1 MNCCFSGKDI
11 PTDKLLILYYPPS
24 HVHYDWDKSVYA
36 AARAG
41 EALKSLT
48 ESLRSFRK
56 RFVMGSKPLA
66 GFLLAAVGLV
76 LLAHWVLWV
85 VMNWS
90 DASFFFRYIEPLAAA
105 IILLFARFRIGA
117 LMRRRRRWKEEGR
130 QTVDD
135 ELAQIREAISG
146 MSGDPS
152 AKEAAVVMRRKCP
165 DVISEIAFDGSYF
178 RAFTYMD
185 FLFYPQLKHPKAKQ
199 ELPDKHSLNR
209 DAYYVGNIVYD
220 GWRLFHKDQ
229 PELVDPRF
237 AGGGGRRGVI

>member
-56 RFVMGSKPLA
+56 RFVMGSKPLT
-66 GFLLAAVGLV
+66 GFLLAAVGL
-76 LLAHWVLWV
+76 LLLVHWVLSV

-90 DASFFFRYIEPLAAA
+90 ESGFFFRYIEPLAAA
-105 IILLFARFRIGA
+105 IFLLFARFRIGA
-117 LMRRRRRWKEEGR
+117 LMRRRRRWNEEGR

-146 MSGDPS
+146 LPDDPS

-165 DVISEIAFDGSYF
+165 DVISELAFDGSYF

-185 FLFYPQLKHPKAKQ
+185 FLFFPQLKHPKAKQ

-209 DAYYVGNIVYD
+209 DAYYVGNTVYD

-229 PELVDPRF
+229 PELIDPRF

>member
-1 MNCCFSGKDI
+1 MNCCFSGKEI
-11 PTDKLLILYYPPS
+11 PADKLLILYYPPS

-41 EALKSLT
+41 EALKRLT
-48 ESLRSFRK
+48 ETLRSFRK
-56 RFVMGSKPLA
+56 QFVMGSKPLA
-66 GFLLAAVGLV
+66 GFLLAAIGLALMV
-76 LLAHWVLWV
+76 HWILSI

-90 DASFFFRYIEPLAAA
+90 EAGFFFRYIEPLAAA
-105 IILLFARFRIGA
+105 IFLLFARFRIGA
-117 LMRRRRRWKEEGR
+117 LMRRRRRWNEEGR
-130 QTVDD
+130 QTVAD

-146 MSGDPS
+146 MADDPS

-165 DVISEIAFDGSYF
+165 DVISEIAFDGIYF

-185 FLFYPQLKHPKAKQ
+185 FLFYPQLKHPTAKK

-209 DAYYVGNIVYD
+209 DAYYVGNTVYD

-229 PELVDPRF
+229 PELIDPRF
-237 AGGGGRRGVI
+237 VGSGGRRGVI